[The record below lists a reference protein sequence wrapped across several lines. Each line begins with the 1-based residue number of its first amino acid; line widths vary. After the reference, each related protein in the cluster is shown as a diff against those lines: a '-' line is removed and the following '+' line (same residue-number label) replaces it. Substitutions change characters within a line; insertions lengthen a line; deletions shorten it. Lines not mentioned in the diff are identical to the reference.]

1 MKDNAIACQL
11 ADLNDNELAEVIA
24 KAQAIRTARQNAR
37 KEEDWR
43 KVANTIREYQ
53 EKYGD
58 ICVEDVETC
67 MWIDST
73 SDFSTAGEICLAWRD

>member
-1 MKDNAIACQL
+1 MKDNGIVCQL

-58 ICVEDVETC
+58 ICVEDCGGYV
-67 MWIDST
+67 WIDST
-73 SDFSTAGEICLAWRD
+73 CDFSTVGEICLARAN